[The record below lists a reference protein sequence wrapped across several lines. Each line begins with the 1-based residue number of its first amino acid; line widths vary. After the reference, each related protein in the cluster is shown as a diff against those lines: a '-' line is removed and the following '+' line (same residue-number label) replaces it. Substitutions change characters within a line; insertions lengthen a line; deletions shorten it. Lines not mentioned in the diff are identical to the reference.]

1 MLLVNL
7 VVTIPDVFKLF
18 GRNAVT
24 VIRYLNEN
32 LFAVYLLRYNNGF
45 VFADIIDCIVH
56 KIIYYL

>member
-32 LFAVYLLRYNNGF
+32 LFAVYLMRYNYSF
-45 VFADIIDCIVH
+45 VLTDKIVCNVH
-56 KIIYYL
+56 KIIDYM

>member
-24 VIRYLNEN
+24 VICYLNEN
-32 LFAVYLLRYNNGF
+32 LFAVYLLRYNNSF
-45 VFADIIDCIVH
+45 VFTDIIDCIVH
-56 KIIYYL
+56 KIIDYL

>member
-32 LFAVYLLRYNNGF
+32 LFAVYLLRYNNSF

-56 KIIYYL
+56 KIIDYL

>member
-18 GRNAVT
+18 GRNAIT

-32 LFAVYLLRYNNGF
+32 LFAVYLLRYNNSF
-45 VFADIIDCIVH
+45 VFTDIIDCIVY
-56 KIIYYL
+56 KIIDYL